1 MGTNQSQTRAY
12 AAVTRPLPAMDFPS
26 NEVLVERMTVHT
38 ASPSLEVKLA
48 LLTKMLPFDVGG
60 TLEASGVPLNEISS
74 MYAIANGCIK
84 VLFSN
89 LETMERFKAGYTNNV
104 GGIQSKLRWL
114 NGIQTKYVL
123 VSRIPGNYS
132 DEAIKNLL
140 FGHSPPPIQSVHHER
155 SKDRNGRLMWLT
167 GRRFYRIPVDAFEK
181 LDFTAVPPS
190 IEIDTGIYALVKI
203 EGMNDRCFHCR
214 KTGHKYANCTERDK
228 EDSAILQDSSSSS
241 EEEEE
246 KEDEPLANSQN
257 QGVQSNDTQVVD
269 EQSTPKITDV
279 TQDIQQ
285 NTQQTS
291 HQTPPTSVQVTPVAA
306 RTRQH
311 THNPKNPH
319 DTTPKTWKPPSG
331 KTPTKQILSK
341 TKINHRVT
349 TKKPSQQQLSDPHL
363 LVKRNF
369 PEHSVSPPAI
379 WKKAP
384 SNSFTHKFALLP
396 KIQSRELKFLLSN
409 ERDLVLSLTPN
420 MGLLRE
426 GERGKDFGRPYTPQ
440 YFNSDIIFAPEPVFQ
455 FWDPVEPGVSQFL
468 HYHTYYDDD
477 DTL

>member
-1 MGTNQSQTRAY
+1 MAMGTNQSQTRAY

-167 GRRFYRIPVDAFEK
+167 GRRFYRIPVDAFEN

-246 KEDEPLANSQN
+246 KEEDEPLANSQN

-269 EQSTPKITDV
+269 EQSTPKSTDV
-279 TQDIQQ
+279 TKDTLQE
-285 NTQQTS
+285 
-291 HQTPPTSVQVTPVAA
+291 TPVTPVTPLQSTPIAR
-306 RTRQH
+306 RTRKN
-311 THNPKNPH
+311 TYNPAL
-319 DTTPKTWKPPSG
+319 KTNHPSFTLPPPD
-331 KTPTKQILSK
+331 TPTKTILEKSQRSHLH
-341 TKINHRVT
+341 NVT
-349 TKKPSQQQLSDPHL
+349 TEKSPSHLQLNDRRYR
-363 LVKRNF
+363 VKMRF
-369 PEHSVSPPAI
+369 PQHPIPPPII
-379 WKKAP
+379 WKQAP
-384 SNSFTHKFALLP
+384 ENSLTYEASQKKLIDADTIRDLLKHDNDILTTWTP
-396 KIQSRELKFLLSN
+396 NITLLSSSTS
-409 ERDLVLSLTPN
+409 SLFP
-420 MGLLRE
+420 RIPF
-426 GERGKDFGRPYTPQ
+426 DP
-440 YFNSDIIFAPEPVFQ
+440 DIAFAPDHVYQ
-455 FWDPVEPGVSQFL
+455 FWEPRKGEEQFI
-468 HYHTYYDDD
+468 YYTYYANE
-477 DTL
+477 TL